1 MTQSVRRNRRRNSG
15 KPRRGQQAEE
25 IIAEAR
31 SGAAAQKSELIRQAR
46 EKAVQTENAAKAQA
60 DRITADAEQA
70 EGAELESLRSAVTEK
85 SDQAVKAV
93 LAELL

>member
-1 MTQSVRRNRRRNSG
+1 M
-15 KPRRGQQAEE
+15 
-25 IIAEAR
+25 
-31 SGAAAQKSELIRQAR
+31 
-46 EKAVQTENAAKAQA
+46 
-60 DRITADAEQA
+60 ADAEQA